1 MLWDFLGPSLRPRS
15 RRIAFSIL
23 LWDFSIAVGSL
34 SPNYGAASSDLWY
47 GILRS
52 VVPIEAEPV
61 ANITQIL
68 ISSCSLD
75 GKRRGLVQYLKAGAV
90 PPTTILTIL
99 QRRRAKRALARA
111 RAERASGAQ
120 RSERAERAEQ
130 TLFCRGVPYS
140 PLFFSCSFPLLLFI
154 FYFLYLKVSFFFYVY
169 FFFSFLLS
177 FS

>member
-99 QRRRAKRALARA
+99 QRRRAERALARALARA

-120 RSERAERAEQ
+120 RSERSKFYSVEVFLIV
-130 TLFCRGVPYS
+130 LFSFLV
-140 PLFFSCSFPLLLFI
+140 LFL
-154 FYFLYLKVSFFFYVY
+154 FYFLFFI
-169 FFFSFLLS
+169 FFT
-177 FS
+177 